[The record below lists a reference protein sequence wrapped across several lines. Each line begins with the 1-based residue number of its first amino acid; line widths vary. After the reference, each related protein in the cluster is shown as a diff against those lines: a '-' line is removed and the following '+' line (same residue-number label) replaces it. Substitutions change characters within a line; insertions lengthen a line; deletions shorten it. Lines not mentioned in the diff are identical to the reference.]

1 MNFPRS
7 IVPILLSC
15 TFSFACAA
23 QNARVPATADAP
35 YIFAWPFIETSDMSP
50 RGGTTR
56 GEKVALQTAATTSW
70 KAIQRTDATPLER
83 DRAAILA
90 MAGEYRVSFD
100 FLETVVFEPPFE
112 PAKPYRSWATEKVYI
127 IEDRKDFISLQH
139 ILEMYVVDADGKRQG
154 PFVQKHWRQD
164 WAYQPANIYEYRGG
178 ELWARADLSAEEREG
193 RWSQSVF
200 QVDDSPRYA
209 AVGQWQHTPSF
220 SSWTS
225 GPTLRPLPRRE
236 RSVRSDYDNLRAINR
251 HTILPLGWV
260 HEEDNLKTA
269 GSGDKEI
276 TRARE
281 VGVNRYQP
289 LAEFDFRAADE
300 YWQATAPFWQDV
312 RTSWTER
319 FDKNSEL
326 QIRKKCDGTSAF
338 MKFFEFAQKLQSDA
352 PPSAEARRAFIEK
365 TLDCI
370 TQ

>member
-7 IVPILLSC
+7 ILPILLSC

-178 ELWARADLSAEEREG
+178 DLWARADLSAEEREG

-209 AVGQWQHTPSF
+209 SVGQWQHTPSF

-352 PPSAEARRAFIEK
+352 PPSTEARRAFIEK